1 MDTYYN
7 NNKQTSTQRTMP
19 TLAAVPAQRTTQ
31 RTTQAPTK
39 MSKKRPN
46 TVNEMPATV
55 SVHVHPDQNWR
66 ISDQSSNV
74 EYTIYT
80 LNVNIQSIRT
90 TTSKNNSYAYSTLCL
105 SSIAHSNYLF

>member
-1 MDTYYN
+1 
-7 NNKQTSTQRTMP
+7 MP

-31 RTTQAPTK
+31 RATQAPTK
-39 MSKKRPN
+39 APKKRPN

-66 ISDQSSNV
+66 NTDQSSNV

-80 LNVNIQSIRT
+80 VNVNIQSIRT
-90 TTSKNNSYAYSTLCL
+90 TVSKTFRMPNSTLCL
-105 SSIAHSNYLF
+105 SYIAHSNFI